1 MKERMITDSNLIN
14 AVINACEVCFVGMVD
29 GNNMP
34 YTLPFNFG
42 YDDGI
47 LYIHSGPEGHKIE
60 VLQQNPNV
68 CIAMSTGHQM
78 HHQSEEVACSY
89 GMKYKSVLIRGKVEF
104 IDELDEKARVMNIV
118 MRHYVN
124 RDDFKYSIPALK
136 NVKVMRIV
144 PETIDCKYF
153 GY

>member
-47 LYIHSGPEGHKIE
+47 LYLHSGPEGHKIK

-78 HHQSEEVACSY
+78 YHQSEEVACSY

-118 MRHYVN
+118 MHHYVN
-124 RDDFKYSIPALK
+124 RDDFKYSVPALK